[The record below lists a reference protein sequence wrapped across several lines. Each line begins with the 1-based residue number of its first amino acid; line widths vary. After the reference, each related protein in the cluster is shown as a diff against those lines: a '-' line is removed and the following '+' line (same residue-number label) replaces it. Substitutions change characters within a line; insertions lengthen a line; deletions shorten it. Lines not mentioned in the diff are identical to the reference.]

1 MECATLRLKRHEER
15 RLRGGHLWIYSNE
28 VDSSQTPLRQFRPG
42 EQAAVE
48 DHSGKRLGT
57 AYVNPASLICA
68 RLISRDSR
76 CLDQDLLVQRL
87 ERALALRQRLFSA
100 PCYRLVYGESDLL
113 PGLVVDRY
121 GPHLSVQL
129 NTAGMAAVQSAVID
143 ALRRVVGPESILL
156 RNDSSTRVLE
166 GLPQEVVIGYGRP
179 PEEVELEENGVR
191 FIAPLHSGQKTGW
204 FYDQRLNRAW
214 LKDWVAGKRLLDVFS
229 YTGGFAVQGAV
240 FGARRVQAVDSSRA
254 ALTMAEKNAR
264 LNGVADRFSGL
275 QGDAFAVL
283 RGLKEAGESY
293 DLIVVDPPAFIK
305 RRKDHREGLRAY
317 RRITEAAMQLLAP
330 EGYLLAASCSMHLQR
345 AELLDVLRGAG
356 QSLGRQVQV
365 LAQGGQGPDHPIH
378 PAIAETDY
386 LKAFFSR
393 VWHDEAEQ
401 RLAPA

>member
-1 MECATLRLKRHEER
+1 MEHGTLRLKRHEER

-28 VDSSQTPLRQFRPG
+28 VDSNLTPLRQFRPG
-42 EQAAVE
+42 EQATIE
-48 DHSGKRLGT
+48 DHNGRSLGT

-76 CLDQDLLVQRL
+76 PLDQDLIVQRL
-87 ERALALRQRLFSA
+87 KRALSLRQQLFTA

-143 ALRRVVGPESILL
+143 ALRQTIDPESILL
-156 RNDSSTRVLE
+156 RNDSSIRVLE
-166 GLPQEVVIGYGRP
+166 GLPQEIEVGYGMP

-191 FIAPLHSGQKTGW
+191 FFAPLHSGQKTGW

-214 LKDWVAGKRLLDVFS
+214 LKGWAAGKRLLDVFS
-229 YTGGFAVQGAV
+229 YSGGFAIQGAV
-240 FGARRVQAVDSSRA
+240 FGARQVHAVDSSRA
-254 ALTMAEKNAR
+254 ALAMAEKNAR
-264 LNGVADRFSGL
+264 HNGVADRFSAL

-283 RGLKEAGESY
+283 RGLKEDGESY
-293 DLIVVDPPAFIK
+293 ELIVVDPPAFIK

-345 AELLDVLRGAG
+345 DELLDVLRGAG
-356 QSLGRQVQV
+356 QSQGRQVQI

-378 PAIAETDY
+378 PAIPETDY

-393 VWHDEAEQ
+393 VCYE
-401 RLAPA
+401 